1 MSTDLSLPENL
12 SLEQIKEMQLR
23 LKSVQSKKVLHRAT
37 VKKYH
42 KTEKGKKAT
51 KKASMK
57 YYYKNKARKKKIKN
71 DLKKNDLET
80 CIANVKKEI
89 EALDI
94 KLAKQLA
101 EFAKL

>member
-23 LKSVQSKKVLHRAT
+23 LKSVESKKVLHRAN

-42 KTEKGKKAT
+42 KTDKGKKAT

-94 KLAKQLA
+94 KLAKQLE